1 MKLSLKTLMIGI
13 AALSTAQAQ
22 TTGTADGPE
31 RPQTNDEK
39 TVQSLESE
47 RQKLGNQRIRTETEL
62 RARAEQRRLEEA
74 ELARRRAQEDALNS
88 EEAIAPRS
96 EFTPSE
102 AGSKTDLS
110 RTLEQLRSLGELKDD
125 GYITDE
131 EFQKIKKKILDSQI

>member
-1 MKLSLKTLMIGI
+1 MKIGLTTLMICI

-22 TTGTADGPE
+22 TTDTAGGTE
-31 RPQTNDEK
+31 RSQTTDEK
-39 TVQSLESE
+39 RVQSLESE
-47 RQKLGNQRIRTETEL
+47 RERLGNQRIRTETEI

-74 ELARRRAQEDALNS
+74 EQERLRAQEDALKS
-88 EEAIAPRS
+88 EEAMAPRS
-96 EFTPSE
+96 EFKPTG

-131 EFQKIKKKILDSQI
+131 EFQKIKKKILDKQI

>member
-1 MKLSLKTLMIGI
+1 MKPSLTTLMICV
-13 AALSTAQAQ
+13 AALATAQAQ
-22 TTGTADGPE
+22 TTDTADGAE
-31 RPQTNDEK
+31 RSQAYDE
-39 TVQSLESE
+39 QSARSLESE
-47 RQKLGNQRIRTETEL
+47 RERLGNQRIRTETEI

-74 ELARRRAQEDALNS
+74 ELARLRAQEDALNS

-96 EFTPSE
+96 EHKPTE
-102 AGSKTDLS
+102 AGSKADLS

>member
-1 MKLSLKTLMIGI
+1 MKISLITLMICI

-22 TTGTADGPE
+22 TTDSADGTE
-31 RPQTNDEK
+31 RSQTTDEK
-39 TVQSLESE
+39 RFQSLESE
-47 RQKLGNQRIRTETEL
+47 RERLGNQRIRTEAEI

-74 ELARRRAQEDALNS
+74 EQERLRVQQDALKS
-88 EEAIAPRS
+88 EEAMAPRS
-96 EFTPSE
+96 EFKPAG

-131 EFQKIKKKILDSQI
+131 EFQKIKKKILDKQI